1 MTLTMSPEQIAAE
14 AALLD
19 EAERTRTQIRQT
31 TSVYPTMTM
40 DDAYAIQSA
49 WLDIKVERGE
59 AVVGH
64 KIGLTSRAMQAAM
77 KIDTPDSGFLTADMV
92 FEPNTT
98 IDAARF
104 TDPKLEIELAFV
116 LATDLAGTDLT
127 IDDVLD
133 ATDSVT
139 PSIELIA
146 ARSFRVDAETG
157 RTRTVLDTISDN
169 AADASLEDRRLNTNS
184 REAGYCSALSSLAS
198 QCDALFNEIMKIRA
212 CRKARRSV
220 EVECANEIMRSHC
233 DEILAIGQTLASN
246 GGLSVSS
253 ATAELRVAIQAQR
266 NQVSQLR
273 VFLETLRTA
282 STLPLPAKSKLV
294 VGVRGEEAEIKTI
307 DLDDVLKEI
316 YSTSRELTD
325 ISLSDTLSKL
335 FLSET
340 TSSESAAPPS
350 RHFARR
356 SVDRESAEPR

>member
-1 MTLTMSPEQIAAE
+1 MKHFDTKPTASAGAGIMHSAGCAPVVSPSTSEISENAE
-14 AALLD
+14 VS
-19 EAERTRTQIRQT
+19 TPVQ
-31 TSVYPTMTM
+31 V
-40 DDAYAIQSA
+40 
-49 WLDIKVERGE
+49 
-59 AVVGH
+59 
-64 KIGLTSRAMQAAM
+64 SRATPVFTQPPLPTEPPPPMPAPPRQQHTHQTQYVHPTWQDASFSSHAM
-77 KIDTPDSGFLTADMV
+77 DIPPISSLLLREAD
-92 FEPNTT
+92 
-98 IDAARF
+98 AWRA
-104 TDPKLEIELAFV
+104 V
-116 LATDLAGTDLT
+116 LSLHA
-127 IDDVLD
+127 
-133 ATDSVT
+133 SVVT
-139 PSIELIA
+139 STQHV
-146 ARSFRVDAETG
+146 ARS
-157 RTRTVLDTISDN
+157 SDN

-335 FLSET
+335 FLRET

-356 SVDRESAEPR
+356 SVDRESVEPR